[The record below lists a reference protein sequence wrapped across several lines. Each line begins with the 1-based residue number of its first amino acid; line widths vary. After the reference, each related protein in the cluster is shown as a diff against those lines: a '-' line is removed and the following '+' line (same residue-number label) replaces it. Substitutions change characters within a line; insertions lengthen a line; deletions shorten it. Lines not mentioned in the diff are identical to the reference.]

1 MPLASLS
8 FDADQLAFRLTL
20 SPEAAKRSDL
30 PSLARC
36 WMPVRRGG
44 HEWITVLPGG
54 KPGYLP
60 FAALPWAEF
69 ADESAQAR
77 LEPLIAEYRASL
89 ALEDPGDPL
98 WLPDGEHLMPFQA
111 AGVRYALRRQHA
123 MIADPMGLGKT
134 VQALAVCNAVEARRI
149 LVVCPAAITRQ
160 WRDAAMRWLRPLR
173 SCVATH
179 GVALVT
185 SAHVHPTARTVVVSY
200 DRAKQPAICAA
211 LGAAEWDVVILD
223 EAHYLRNHS
232 SARTKH
238 ILGSWAAGRHP
249 GILGRARRVLA
260 LTGTPLPNRPLEV
273 YGLARALDWESI
285 DFMSFDAFKDAFNK
299 YEIVQVTKQDGT
311 VAFVRSESVSR
322 LEELQARLR
331 CGFMVRRDKAAAA
344 PQMPAKIYDV
354 LDVGSRQLE
363 VLVQRER
370 LLDIDV
376 DHLDTLTFEQQAA
389 VASIRREMGLEMAEA
404 AKEVIEDMIESDGKI
419 VIFCWHL
426 DVVARLADLFA
437 HHKPQIVT
445 GQHSASQRTA
455 AVRAFVED
463 PECRLFIG
471 NLQAAGTGIDGL
483 QRAASS
489 LVILEP
495 SWVPAENEQA
505 IDRLH
510 RVGQANPVLARF
522 LVAEGSISARIIR
535 RAVEKARVAHCAL
548 DSAGLVR

>member
-1 MPLASLS
+1 MPLASLT
-8 FDADQLAFRLTL
+8 FDADQAAFRLTL
-20 SPEAAKRSDL
+20 SPEAAKRQDL

-36 WMPVRRGG
+36 WLQVQRGG
-44 HEWITVLPGG
+44 LEWVTAAHG

-69 ADESAQAR
+69 ADESAQLR
-77 LEPLIAEYRASL
+77 LEPLLAEYRASF
-89 ALEDPGDPL
+89 ALDDPGDPL

-111 AGVRYALRRQHA
+111 AGVRYALRRPHA
-123 MIADPMGLGKT
+123 LIADPMGLGKT
-134 VQALAVCNAVEARRI
+134 VQALAVCNATEAQRI

-160 WRDAAMRWLRPLR
+160 WRNAAMRWLRPLR
-173 SCVATH
+173 MCATNGVATVS
-179 GVALVT
+179 GP
-185 SAHVHPTARTVVVSY
+185 HVHPTARTVIVSY
-200 DRAKQPAICAA
+200 DRAKQPTVSAA
-211 LGAAEWDVVILD
+211 LGAAEWDAVILD

-249 GILGRARRVLA
+249 GILGRARRVIA
-260 LTGTPLPNRPLEV
+260 LTGTPLPNRPLEI

-285 DFMSFDAFKDAFNK
+285 DFMSFDAFKEAFNK
-299 YEIVQVTKQDGT
+299 YEIVQVTKKDGT
-311 VAFVRSESVSR
+311 VAFARSESVAR

-331 CGFMVRRDKAAAA
+331 CGFMVRRDKTAAA

-363 VLVQRER
+363 VLVQQER

-376 DHLDTLTFEQQAA
+376 DHLDTLTFEQQTA
-389 VASIRREMGLEMAEA
+389 VAAIRREMGLEMAEA
-404 AKEVIEDMIESDGKI
+404 ARDVIEDMIESDGKI
-419 VIFCWHL
+419 VVFCWHL
-426 DVVARLADLFA
+426 DVVAKLADMFA
-437 HHKPQIVT
+437 HHKPEIVI
-445 GQHSASQRTA
+445 GQHSASQREA
-455 AVRAFVED
+455 AVKAFVEN

-471 NLQAAGTGIDGL
+471 NIQAAGTGIDGL
-483 QRAASS
+483 QRAACS

-510 RVGQANPVLARF
+510 RVGQVNPVLARF

-548 DSAGLVR
+548 DSAGFIR

>member
-1 MPLASLS
+1 
-8 FDADQLAFRLTL
+8 
-20 SPEAAKRSDL
+20 
-30 PSLARC
+30 
-36 WMPVRRGG
+36 VRRGG
-44 HEWITVLPGG
+44 TEWVTVAAHG

-60 FAALPWAEF
+60 FAALPWVEY
-69 ADESAQAR
+69 ADESATLR
-77 LEPLIAEYRASL
+77 LEPLLAEYRASF

-98 WLPDGEHLMPFQA
+98 WMPDGESLMPFQA
-111 AGVRYALRRQHA
+111 AGVRYALRRQHTL
-123 MIADPMGLGKT
+123 IADPMGLGKT
-134 VQALAVCNAVEARRI
+134 VQALAVCNATEARRI

-173 SCVATH
+173 SCATH
-179 GVALVT
+179 GVV
-185 SAHVHPTARTVVVSY
+185 VVNGMRIHPTARVVVISY
-200 DRAKQPAICAA
+200 DRAKQPAISAA
-211 LGAAEWDVVILD
+211 LGATEWDAVILD

-232 SARTKH
+232 SARAKH
-238 ILGSWAAGRHP
+238 ILGSWAAGRHS
-249 GILGRARRVLA
+249 GILGRASRVIA
-260 LTGTPLPNRPLEV
+260 LTGTPLPNRPLEI

-285 DFMSFDAFKDAFNK
+285 DFMSFDAFKEAFNK
-299 YEIVQVTKQDGT
+299 YEIMQVTKQDGT
-311 VAFVRSESVSR
+311 IAFVRSETVSR

-370 LLDIDV
+370 LLDIDI

-389 VASIRREMGLEMAEA
+389 VASIRREMGLEMASA

-419 VIFCWHL
+419 VVFCWHL
-426 DVVARLADLFA
+426 DVVAKLAELFA

-445 GQHSASQRTA
+445 GQHSASQRETA
-455 AVRAFVED
+455 VKTFVED
-463 PECRLFIG
+463 NECRLFIG
-471 NLQAAGTGIDGL
+471 NIQAAGTGIDGL
-483 QRAASS
+483 QRAACS

-548 DSAGLVR
+548 DSAGLIR

>member
-1 MPLASLS
+1 MPLASLT
-8 FDADQLAFRLTL
+8 FDADQSAFRLTL

-36 WMPVRRGG
+36 WLSVRRGG
-44 HEWITVLPGG
+44 LEWITAAHG

-69 ADESAQAR
+69 ADESARAR
-77 LEPLIAEYRASL
+77 LEPLLAEYHASF
-89 ALEDPGDPL
+89 ALDDPGDPL
-98 WLPDGEHLMPFQA
+98 WLPDGERLLPFQA
-111 AGVRYALRRQHA
+111 AGVRYALRRQNVL
-123 MIADPMGLGKT
+123 IADPMGLGKT
-134 VQALAVCNAVEARRI
+134 VQALAVCNAVGAQRI

-160 WRDAAMRWLRPLR
+160 WRTAAMRWLRPLR
-173 SCVATH
+173 MCATN
-179 GVALVT
+179 GVAIV
-185 SAHVHPTARTVVVSY
+185 SGPHVHPTARAVVVSY
-200 DRAKQPAICAA
+200 DRAKLPAVSAA

-249 GILGRARRVLA
+249 GILGRARRVIA
-260 LTGTPLPNRPLEV
+260 LTGTPLPNRPLEI

-285 DFMSFDAFKDAFNK
+285 DFMSFDAFKEAFNK

-311 VAFVRSESVSR
+311 VAFARSESVSR

-376 DHLDTLTFEQQAA
+376 DHLDTLTFEQQTA
-389 VASIRREMGLEMAEA
+389 VAAIRREMGLEMAEA

-419 VIFCWHL
+419 VVFCWHL
-426 DVVARLADLFA
+426 DVVAKLAGLFA

-445 GQHSASQRTA
+445 GQHSASQREA

-471 NLQAAGTGIDGL
+471 NIQAAGTGLDGL

-548 DSAGLVR
+548 DSAGFIR

>member
-1 MPLASLS
+1 VPLASLS

-20 SPEAAKRSDL
+20 SPEASKRSDL

-44 HEWITVLPGG
+44 QEWITVSPGG

-60 FAALPWAEF
+60 FAALPWADY
-69 ADESAQAR
+69 ADESAQLR
-77 LEPLIAEYRASL
+77 LEPLLAEYRSSF
-89 ALEDPGDPL
+89 ALDDPGDPL
-98 WLPDGEHLMPFQA
+98 WVPDGEHLMPFQA
-111 AGVRYALRRQHA
+111 AGVRYVLRRQHTL
-123 MIADPMGLGKT
+123 IADPMGLGKT
-134 VQALAVCNAVEARRI
+134 VQALAVCNATEARRI
-149 LVVCPAAITRQ
+149 LIVCPAAITRQ
-160 WRDAAMRWLRPLR
+160 WRTAAMRWLRPLR
-173 SCVATH
+173 QCATNGAAIVSGPH
-179 GVALVT
+179 I
-185 SAHVHPTARTVVVSY
+185 HPTARTVIVSY
-200 DRAKQPAICAA
+200 DRAKKPAVAA
-211 LGAAEWDVVILD
+211 TLAAADWDVIILD

-249 GILGRARRVLA
+249 GILGRARKVLA

-273 YGLARALDWESI
+273 YGLARVLDWESI
-285 DFMSFDAFKDAFNK
+285 DFMSFDSFKDAFNK
-299 YEIVQVTKQDGT
+299 YEVVQVTKQDGSI
-311 VAFVRSESVSR
+311 AFVRSETVSR

-404 AKEVIEDMIESDGKI
+404 AREVIEDMIESDGKI
-419 VIFCWHL
+419 VVFCWHL
-426 DVVARLADLFA
+426 DVVAKLADLFA

-445 GQHSASQRTA
+445 GRHSASQREA
-455 AVRAFVED
+455 AVKAFVGD
-463 PECRLFIG
+463 SECRLFVG

-548 DSAGLVR
+548 DSASLSR